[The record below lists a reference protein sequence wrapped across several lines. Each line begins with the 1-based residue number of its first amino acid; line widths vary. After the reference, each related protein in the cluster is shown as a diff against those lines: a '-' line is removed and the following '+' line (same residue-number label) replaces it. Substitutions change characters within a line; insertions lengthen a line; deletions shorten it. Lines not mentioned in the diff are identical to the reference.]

1 MHKQPGWGEQ
11 RGFGTMFQQSEHLD
25 AGARLY
31 SCYDIDSHPSS
42 SWNREDSSV
51 QLKCFIKRQLD
62 EKKILGHWSLRQ
74 NTFTSRGSNFLCHTF
89 FSFCHVFFGF
99 FQWFHQNLLITPL
112 WRKTMKLGS
121 FLKVKIHLTATGS
134 ILHVHLFQCY
144 RTPKV
149 PQIRTNFA
157 SSCANPGLAWETIPQ
172 STRGAGQKR
181 MEESSFSLSYI
192 CYGQWE
198 DKHWEC
204 VITWMK
210 AIKGD

>member
-1 MHKQPGWGEQ
+1 MHKQLGWGEQ

-99 FQWFHQNLLITPL
+99 FSVISSKSSDHPTFKKNHEAWKFFEGKNTSNCYWFYTWCQ
-112 WRKTMKLGS
+112 
-121 FLKVKIHLTATGS
+121 F
-134 ILHVHLFQCY
+134 
-144 RTPKV
+144 
-149 PQIRTNFA
+149 
-157 SSCANPGLAWETIPQ
+157 IPMLQ
-172 STRGAGQKR
+172 DT
-181 MEESSFSLSYI
+181 
-192 CYGQWE
+192 
-198 DKHWEC
+198 
-204 VITWMK
+204 
-210 AIKGD
+210 